1 MSRGIYRLLARCAAI
16 GLVLLLAAPPLPRA
30 QQTGA
35 AAQPFKPEELEQIV
49 APIALY
55 PDPLIA
61 QIFMASTYPLEVV
74 QAARFAKA
82 NPNLK
87 GDALNAELKKQTWD
101 DSVKSL
107 VSFPQVLEM
116 MDSQLEWMQKLGDA
130 VLAQQKD
137 TMDAIQRLR
146 AKAQTTGNLK
156 STEQQKVIVEQAEGQ
171 PQQQTIIRI
180 EPASPEVIY
189 VPTYNPTIVYGA
201 WPYPAYPPY
210 YYYPPYYP
218 VGYFAATAAIS
229 FGVGMLVGGAIW
241 GGCNWGRGN
250 IDIDVNRNNNF
261 NRNVNRGDRVSPRD
275 GNRAGGAR
283 GDRASWQHNP
293 EHRKGAQYR
302 DSATQQKFNR
312 GGDSARA
319 ASRESFRGRAA
330 EGRQDLARGGAGQG
344 AARSREGGAGAGQ
357 RPGGAG
363 QGAGG
368 ARGQQGAI
376 GSGTGGQRGGA
387 GGGTGAGGGR
397 AFDGVVQGQ
406 SQRSYSAR
414 GQSSRGSSSY
424 SGGGGSRGGGV
435 GVSGGGGGGA
445 RGGGGGGGGAR
456 GGGRR

>member
-1 MSRGIYRLLARCAAI
+1 MSRWIQRLLVSCVSI

-30 QQTGA
+30 QQPSA
-35 AAQPFKPEELEQIV
+35 SPPPFKPEELEQIV

-87 GDALNAELKKQTWD
+87 GDALNEELKKQTWD

-116 MDSQLEWMQKLGDA
+116 MDNQLEWMQKLGDA

-137 TMDAIQRLR
+137 TMGAIQRLR
-146 AKAQTTGNLK
+146 AKAQSAGNLK

-171 PQQQTIIRI
+171 PQQQTVIRI
-180 EPASPEVIY
+180 EPASPDVIY
-189 VPTYNPTIVYGA
+189 VPTYNPTVVYGG

-218 VGYFAATAAIS
+218 VGYFATAAIA
-229 FGVGMLVGGAIW
+229 FGIGMAVGGAIW
-241 GGCNWGRGN
+241 GGCNWGRGD

-275 GNRAGGAR
+275 GNRAGGGAR
-283 GDRASWQHNP
+283 GDRSSWQHNP

-330 EGRQDLARGGAGQG
+330 EGRQELARGGAGQG
-344 AARSREGGAGAGQ
+344 AARSREGGVGSAGGAQ
-357 RPGGAG
+357 RAGGAG
-363 QGAGG
+363 QGGAG
-368 ARGQQGAI
+368 ASRGQGAI
-376 GSGTGGQRGGA
+376 SSGAGGQRGSA
-387 GGGTGAGGGR
+387 SGGR
-397 AFDGVVQGQ
+397 AFEGVGQGQ
-406 SQRSYSAR
+406 SQRSYSER
-414 GQSSRGSSSY
+414 GQSSRGSSY
-424 SGGGGSRGGGV
+424 SGGGNRGGG
-435 GVSGGGGGGA
+435 GGYSGGGGA
-445 RGGGGGGGGAR
+445 RGGGGGGGGR
-456 GGGRR
+456 GGGGGGRR